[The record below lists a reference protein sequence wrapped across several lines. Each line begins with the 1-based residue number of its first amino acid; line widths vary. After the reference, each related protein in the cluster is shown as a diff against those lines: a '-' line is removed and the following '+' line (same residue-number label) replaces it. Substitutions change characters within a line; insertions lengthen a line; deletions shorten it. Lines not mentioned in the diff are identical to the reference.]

1 MKLNWPGIRRRLSLT
16 SAVFTLGLLLSASA
30 AHRPQQPGAPTLA
43 KELALNVDPGQST
56 VHWVLGSTLHTVHG
70 TFALKRGT
78 LQLNPESGK
87 ASGEIVV
94 DAVSGESGN
103 TSRDKRMHK
112 EILESQRYTEVAFR
126 PDHADG
132 SIPSQGSSS
141 LQLHG
146 IFLMHGAQ
154 HELTIPVQAELADG
168 RWKGTAKFSV
178 PYIQWGLKNPSN
190 FFLKVD
196 PAVEIELAFAGG
208 VQTLRPQ

>member
-16 SAVFTLGLLLSASA
+16 AVFTLGLLLSASA

-154 HELTIPVQAELADG
+154 HELTIPVQAELTNG

-196 PAVEIELAFAGG
+196 PAVEIELAFEGG
-208 VQTLRPQ
+208 VQTLGPQ

>member
-112 EILESQRYTEVAFR
+112 EILESLRYTEVAFR

>member
-154 HELTIPVQAELADG
+154 HELTIPVQAELTNG

-196 PAVEIELAFAGG
+196 PAVEIELAFEGG
-208 VQTLRPQ
+208 VQTLGPQ

>member
-112 EILESQRYTEVAFR
+112 EILESQRYTEVTFR